1 MESVME
7 VYGIVQLILL
17 VLTALATAYFLFFA
31 LSGLF
36 YRDKKL
42 KPAAVYRKFAVLIPA
57 YKEDRVILEAA
68 ANALEQDYPKDR
80 FDVVVIADSF
90 NSETLQILATMPLKT
105 IEVRF
110 EQSTKTKA
118 LNLAMSLL
126 PEDYD
131 IALVLD
137 ADNLMQADFLQK
149 INRAFEDK
157 ILAVQGHRMAKNSNT
172 RLAVLDAVSEEI
184 NNHLFRRGHCAVGLS
199 AGLIGSGMA
208 FDYAFFKK
216 MMLEVK
222 AIGGF
227 DKEIELRMLR
237 EGSKIEY
244 LEDACVL
251 DEKVQN
257 SAAFSVQRRRWLS
270 AQFYYFGLAAG
281 PALRELFTKGNL
293 DFFFKALQFIQPPRV
308 LLLGLVLVESVLF
321 LLLNSHLALPAA
333 FNIAWLSVL
342 GSCLLAFVFAVPGK
356 FYNKQTA
363 GALLYLPKGM
373 FLMLMSLLKIK
384 GANKTF
390 LHTPH
395 GASDTAKK

>member
-1 MESVME
+1 ME
-7 VYGIVQLILL
+7 VYGIVQVVILA
-17 VLTALATAYFLFFA
+17 LTAPATLYFLFFA

-68 ANALEQDYPKDR
+68 ASALEQDYPKDR
-80 FDVVVIADSF
+80 VDVVVIADSF
-90 NSETLQILATMPLKT
+90 KSETLQILATMPLKT

-118 LNLAMSLL
+118 LNRAMSLL
-126 PEDYD
+126 PDDYD

-137 ADNLMQADFLQK
+137 ADNLMQAGFLQK
-149 INRAFEDK
+149 INRAFEDE
-157 ILAVQGHRMAKNSNT
+157 ILAVQGHRMAKNTNT
-172 RLAVLDAVSEEI
+172 RLAVLDAVSEEV

-227 DKEIELRMLR
+227 DKEIELSMLR
-237 EGSKIEY
+237 GGNKIEY
-244 LEDACVL
+244 LEEAGVL

-257 SAAFSVQRRRWLS
+257 SEAFSVQRRRWLS

-281 PALRELFTKGNL
+281 PALRELCTKGNL
-293 DFFFKALQFIQPPRV
+293 DFFFKVVQFIQPPRV
-308 LLLGLVLVESVLF
+308 LLLGLVLGTSFLF
-321 LLLNSHLALPAA
+321 LLINSMLSVPAA
-333 FNIAWLSVL
+333 YNSAWLSL
-342 GSCLLAFVFAVPGK
+342 LSACLLAFALAVPKK
-356 FYNKQTA
+356 FYSRQTA

-384 GANKTF
+384 GTNKTF

-395 GASDTAKK
+395 GDTDTNK

>member
-1 MESVME
+1 MKVME
-7 VYGIVQLILL
+7 VYGIVQMILL
-17 VLTALATAYFLFFA
+17 VLTALATVYFLLFA

-36 YRDKKL
+36 YRDNKL
-42 KPAAVYRKFAVLIPA
+42 KPAIIYRKVAVLIPA
-57 YKEDRVILEAA
+57 YKEDKVILEAA
-68 ANALEQDYPKDR
+68 VNALEQDYPSDR

-90 NSETLQILATMPLKT
+90 KPETLQSLDSMPLRL
-105 IEVRF
+105 IEVHF
-110 EQSTKTKA
+110 EHSTKTKA
-118 LNLAMSLL
+118 LNRAMSLL
-126 PEDYD
+126 PGDYD

-137 ADNLMQADFLQK
+137 ADNLMEPAFLKK

-157 ILAVQGHRMAKNSNT
+157 IMAVQGHRMAKNMNT

-184 NNHLFRRGHCAVGLS
+184 NNHLFRKGHRALGLS

-216 MMLEVK
+216 MMLEIK

-227 DKEIELRMLR
+227 DKEIELRMLHDGHR
-237 EGSKIEY
+237 IDY
-244 LEDACVL
+244 LEDAVVL

-257 SAAFSVQRRRWLS
+257 SEAFSVQRRRWLS
-270 AQFYYFGLAAG
+270 AQFYYFGQAAC
-281 PALRELFTKGNL
+281 PALRTLFTKGNL

-308 LLLGLVLVESVLF
+308 LLLALVMGESFLF
-321 LLLNSHLALPAA
+321 LLINRLTAMPPAYTT
-333 FNIAWLSVL
+333 AWLAVL
-342 GSCLLAFVFAVPGK
+342 GACLLAFVFAVPLK

-373 FLMLMSLLKIK
+373 FLMLMSLLRIK

-395 GASDTAKK
+395 GASDNEKK